1 MSRHGTRPILHRRAS
16 SLSIFAFISVAMG
29 SPALFAADQEAA
41 TRDARFQQSITEMFP
56 RLVETR
62 RDIHAHPELSNEEER
77 TATLVAKRLRDL
89 GLKVNIGVAKHGIVA
104 LLQGKEGGR
113 CVAVRADMDA
123 LPITQLSS
131 VPYRSQTP
139 GVMHACGH
147 DVHTTVALGLAELLA
162 KHPEEVRGTVK
173 FLFQPAEEGMPVSF
187 KGDWGARLMVAEGAL
202 ENPRPDAI
210 FALHCRPSY
219 SAVDSKDEST
229 RLLNAGQLGYAI
241 GPDSA
246 NSDTFEITIKGMMA
260 HGSTPHRGIDA
271 IVVAA
276 EAITALQTI
285 RSRRT
290 NTRQPLV
297 LSIGV
302 IEGGQRH
309 NIIADSVRL
318 AGTIRTYDEG
328 FRDSVVVMMKQILG
342 GITAA
347 HGAAYE
353 LDYRKGYPSVINN
366 EALVRATLPSL
377 QRIVGVE
384 NVIEMVPGMG
394 GEDFSF
400 FSQVSPGFYFRLGV
414 ANKEKGITGE
424 IHTPAFDVD
433 EECLKTG
440 VAALAAAVC
449 DFLKVPE

>member
-1 MSRHGTRPILHRRAS
+1 MSTFRTTFFFPIIAVLSVTIGS
-16 SLSIFAFISVAMG
+16 SAII
-29 SPALFAADQEAA
+29 AADQES
-41 TRDARFQQSITEMFP
+41 TSRDVKFDNSIAEMYP
-56 RLVETR
+56 GLVETR
-62 RDIHAHPELSNEEER
+62 RDIHAHPELSNEEAR
-77 TATLVAKRLRDL
+77 TAALVANRLREL
-89 GLKVNIGVAKHGIVA
+89 GMKVTTGVAKHGVIA
-104 LLQGKEGGR
+104 LLQGKESGR
-113 CVAVRADMDA
+113 CVAIRADMDA

-147 DVHTTVALGLAELLA
+147 DVHTTVALGLARLLA

-173 FLFQPAEEGMPVSF
+173 FIFQPAEEGMPVSF
-187 KGDWGARLMVAEGAL
+187 KEDWGARLMVAEGAM

-219 SAVDSKDEST
+219 SAADSNDENT
-229 RLLNAGQLGYAI
+229 RFLNAGQLGYTI

-246 NSDTFEITIKGMMA
+246 NSDTFEITIKGTMA
-260 HGSTPHRGIDA
+260 HGSTPHRGVDA

-318 AGTIRTYDEG
+318 AGTIRTYDEN
-328 FRDSVVVMMKQILG
+328 FRDSVVEMMKQILG
-342 GITAA
+342 GITSA
-347 HGAAYE
+347 HGATYE
-353 LDYRKGYPSVINN
+353 LNYRKGYPSVINN

-377 QRIVGVE
+377 QRIVGAE

-414 ANKEKGITGE
+414 ANESKGITGE

>member
-1 MSRHGTRPILHRRAS
+1 MSALITPFLPFIVSLAAAAAILPTE
-16 SLSIFAFISVAMG
+16 L
-29 SPALFAADQEAA
+29 PATDPETAA
-41 TRDARFQQSITEMFP
+41 RDARFQESITEMFP

-77 TATLVAKRLRDL
+77 TADLVAERLRGL
-89 GLKVNIGVAKHGIVA
+89 GLEVTTGVAKHGIVA
-104 LLQGKEGGR
+104 LLKGKEGPQ

-123 LPITQLSS
+123 LPITQLQSI
-131 VPYRSQTP
+131 PYRSRNP

-147 DVHTTVALGLAELLA
+147 DVHTTVALGLAELLST
-162 KHPEEVRGTVK
+162 HRDEVRGTVK
-173 FLFQPAEEGMPVSF
+173 FIFQPAEEGMPVTYKES
-187 KGDWGARLMVAEGAL
+187 WGARLMVEEGAMD
-202 ENPRPDAI
+202 NPRPDAI
-210 FALHCRPSY
+210 FALHCRPTISPAY
-219 SAVDSKDEST
+219 SSDDRT
-229 RLLNAGQLGYAI
+229 RFLKAGQVAYAV

-246 NSDTFEITIKGMMA
+246 NSDTFEVTIKGTMA
-260 HGSTPHRGIDA
+260 HGSAPHRGVDA

-290 NTRQPLV
+290 NTRQPFV

-318 AGTIRTYDEG
+318 AGTVRTYDAA
-328 FRDSVVVMMKQILG
+328 FRDSVVELMNQILA
-342 GITAA
+342 GITSA
-347 HGAAYE
+347 HGASYD
-353 LDYRKGYPSVINN
+353 LDYRKGYPGVINN
-366 EALVRATLPSL
+366 ESLVRKTLPSL
-377 QRIVGVE
+377 RRIFGE
-384 NVIEMVPGMG
+384 DNVLEMVPGMG

-414 ANKEKGITGE
+414 ANEEKGITGE
-424 IHTPAFDVD
+424 IHTPAFNVD

-449 DFLKVPE
+449 DFLEPPK